1 MYSTGID
8 IGNDSIKA
16 VTLRRRRGK
25 VVLEKA
31 VKYDF
36 EEFGR
41 LKESDQKITKTGMEL
56 RKLISL
62 HGLQTGRSVLGV
74 SGSQIMFRYI
84 QVPVVPM
91 WRLKL
96 LMNYEVSDQ
105 ASKGIGECV
114 TDYTLLNPPVLS
126 GNLSV
131 MIVYAKLVY
140 IDRLMTV
147 CNTSGFNP
155 AQIAPTASSLFNLLL
170 HQKGKSDD
178 VDMIVDIGSTNI
190 DISIG
195 DGHSLYFARSMSGG
209 GREFTKFIQ
218 EKLDVTFR
226 EAEVYKTTGELPF
239 VPEPGQKEDL
249 EQTFRAHVSNSVTG
263 FADSTLKFAR
273 GQIDFKDL
281 KLNNIYLTGG
291 ASVNSFLA
299 EDMEKKMRIHTE
311 VLDPMK
317 NITAKTSD
325 LTSATEI
332 SGSYASAL
340 GLALNMFIQDRADIT
355 LVPESVSHKREFRE
369 SGIYKYAAGV
379 LFVLAVF
386 LGAYNSYSRM
396 TGLQSLRA
404 KQDTLVNN
412 GTLKKKEFEKTNSTL
427 RKTFAECREIR
438 ERFLSGRRLAGAM
451 VLLEKI
457 TPADITINRF
467 QGGTISSESDKGRTC
482 RCVKLSGE
490 ARSKLSAEDA
500 IQKAEEYADTFSE
513 QQMFDPKN
521 KLNITDRTFS
531 RSGMNEEFYNINFE
545 LTLELK

>member
-8 IGNDSIKA
+8 IGNDSIKV
-16 VTLRRRRGK
+16 VTLRKKRGSIL
-25 VVLEKA
+25 LEKA
-31 VKYDF
+31 VKYNF

-41 LKESDQKITKTGMEL
+41 LKESDQKITKTGLEL

-74 SGSQIMFRYI
+74 SGSQIMFRYL

-131 MIVYAKLVY
+131 MIVYAKQAY
-140 IDRLMTV
+140 IDRLMTI
-147 CNTSGFNP
+147 CNTTGFDP
-155 AQIAPTASSLFNLLL
+155 AQIAPSASSLLNLLL

-195 DGHSLYFARSMSGG
+195 DGHSLYFARSMNGG
-209 GREFTKFIQ
+209 GREFTRFIQ
-218 EKLDVTFR
+218 ERLDVTFR
-226 EAEVYKTTGELPF
+226 EAETYKTTGELPF
-239 VPEPGQKEDL
+239 VPEPDQKEDL
-249 EQTFRAHVSNSVTG
+249 EKTFRAHVSNSVTG

-273 GQIDFKDL
+273 GQIDIKDL

-291 ASVNSFLA
+291 AAAHPFLV
-299 EDMEKKMRIHTE
+299 EDVEKNMRVHTE
-311 VLDPMK
+311 VLDPLK
-317 NITAKTSD
+317 TITTKSSD
-325 LTSATEI
+325 PPPPA
-332 SGSYASAL
+332 SGTYASAM

-355 LVPESVSHKREFRE
+355 LVPESVSRKREFRE

-379 LFVLAVF
+379 LFVLAVL

-396 TGLQSLRA
+396 TGLERLRA
-404 KQDTLVNN
+404 KQDTLIDN
-412 GTLKKKEFEKTNSTL
+412 GTRRKKEFNKADTRL
-427 RKTFAECREIR
+427 RKTAAEYREIR
-438 ERFLSGRRLAGAM
+438 ERFLSGRRLAGAV

-457 TPADITINRF
+457 TPPDITINHLH
-467 QGGTISSESDKGRTC
+467 GGTIAPEHGQSRTC
-482 RCVKLSGE
+482 RCVRLSGE
-490 ARSKLSAEDA
+490 ARSSLSAEDA
-500 IQKAEEYADTFSE
+500 IKKAEKYADTFST
-513 QQMFDPKN
+513 QQIFDPEN
-521 KLNITDRTFS
+521 KLVITDRTFS
-531 RSGMNEEFYNINFE
+531 RSGMNEDFYNINFE